1 MLWAQQ
7 VAQGR
12 IDEISLHHSHH
23 NAETYL
29 FENTRCQ
36 RAYDRWTSIMADRRL
51 KVDTLYMASNTQ
63 YLHLECPLVRMFD
76 FDHLIVD
83 QSERYAI
90 FDEDHK
96 LHGLLRNEQEASFA
110 QARLGFDVELQMIMQ
125 PDKKEPNARVTMAIP
140 DCPPGTA
147 ILIGLPDSPTWN
159 YHQWDNP
166 FHAS

>member
-1 MLWAQQ
+1 
-7 VAQGR
+7 
-12 IDEISLHHSHH
+12 
-23 NAETYL
+23 
-29 FENTRCQ
+29 
-36 RAYDRWTSIMADRRL
+36 MADRRL